1 MCAIVVLDVSVVF
14 QSWGDL
20 MKKTAIMYIWY
31 FMANS
36 IAYASVCT
44 LKEALTDV
52 DITFVKAYVPFT
64 VIAVLSVVSL
74 FTYKI
79 GSTVKACNKK
89 CFGISF
95 TEAITILVVISV
107 VIDVLLLRA
116 SAKMLNM
123 LMDPLDHLLFA
134 GLCQIVPILLV
145 VESK

>member
-1 MCAIVVLDVSVVF
+1 
-14 QSWGDL
+14 
-20 MKKTAIMYIWY
+20 MKKITIMYIWY
-31 FMANS
+31 FIVNS
-36 IAYASVCT
+36 VAYESVCT

-52 DITFVKAYVPFT
+52 DISFVKAYVPFT

-74 FTYKI
+74 FTHKI

-95 TEAITILVVISV
+95 TEAITLVVIISV
-107 VIDVLLLRA
+107 VIDVLLLSA
-116 SAKMLNM
+116 LAKMLNT
-123 LMDPLDHLLFA
+123 LMDSLDHLLFA